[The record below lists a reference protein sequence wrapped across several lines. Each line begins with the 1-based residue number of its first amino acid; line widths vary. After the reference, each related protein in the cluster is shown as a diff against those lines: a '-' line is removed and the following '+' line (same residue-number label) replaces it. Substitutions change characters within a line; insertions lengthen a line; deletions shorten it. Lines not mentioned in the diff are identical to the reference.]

1 MCCLAPPEHEAQD
14 ISVRVMSPKSVL
26 ISWVDPAVEMEKVAP
41 GASRWALLKCQLT
54 RGKKRKMMTS
64 REKIKLKSNLSQ
76 WNKAFSSFS
85 FYS

>member
-54 RGKKRKMMTS
+54 KGGKKKND
-64 REKIKLKSNLSQ
+64 EK
-76 WNKAFSSFS
+76 
-85 FYS
+85 